1 MTQTPVKHLLSG
13 TVRSSVCEEDWADW
27 RWQYRHQIRS
37 TRELLEQMPAADSY
51 VAARIPGGEAGVAR
65 LDARLAESFR
75 FAVTPYYLSLARPLE
90 FADSNRPCP
99 VLAQI
104 LPAAAELADTGYPDP
119 DPLAEERYSPLRGIT
134 HRYPDRVLWYLS
146 HSCAVYCRYCLR
158 KRKVS
163 RADSAPQRD
172 EYAAIF
178 EYIEQHSEIKEVILS
193 GGDPLSPSDDRLD
206 QILTRL
212 RGVPHLSSIRLH
224 TRMPVTLPQ
233 RITPDLCRIL
243 ERHYPLTLVT
253 HFNHSAELE
262 NDPAPARA
270 IRRLRTIGG
279 VTVLNQS
286 VLLKD
291 INDTTA
297 DQERL
302 ILALLRAGAIP
313 YYLHRCD
320 EVNGVGHFRVPLE
333 RGMEIL
339 GELRGRNPGIA
350 LPRYAVDLPD
360 GGGKIALE
368 PDYLIERNTDAATGT
383 TTYRFWNYERRRE
396 FVVTDNPAEDRR
408 SAAKTDN
415 CDVAEGDRQA
425 EE

>member
-1 MTQTPVKHLLSG
+1 MAQTSVKHLLNG
-13 TVRSSVCEEDWADW
+13 TSRRDVDPVDWGDW

-37 TRELLEQMPAADSY
+37 TRELLEHMPEAGPY
-51 VAARIPGGEAGVAR
+51 VAARIPGGEAGIVE

-75 FAVTPYYLSLARPLE
+75 VAVTPYYLSLARPQGPGDKNTE
-90 FADSNRPCP
+90 RPCP

-104 LPAAAELADTGYPDP
+104 LPAAAELEDTGYPAP
-119 DPLAEERYSPLRGIT
+119 DPLAEERHSPLRGIT
-134 HRYPDRVLWYLS
+134 HRYPDRILWYLS

-163 RADSAPQRD
+163 QADSAPRRD

-193 GGDPLSPSDDRLD
+193 GGDPLSLSDDRLD
-206 QILTRL
+206 QILIRL
-212 RGVPHLSSIRLH
+212 RGIPHLSSIRLH

-233 RITPDLCRIL
+233 RITPELCRML

-262 NDPAPARA
+262 NDPAPTQA

-286 VLLKD
+286 VLLKGV
-291 INDTTA
+291 NDTTA

-302 ILALLRAGAIP
+302 VLTLLKAGVIP

-350 LPRYAVDLPD
+350 LPRYVVDLPD

-368 PDYLIERNTDAATGT
+368 PDYLIERSADVSSGT
-383 TTYRFWNYERRRE
+383 TTYRFWNYERQRE
-396 FVVTDNPAEDRR
+396 FLVIDKPAQAGQDGR
-408 SAAKTDN
+408 S
-415 CDVAEGDRQA
+415 ESGD
-425 EE
+425 